1 MATEDK
7 SGSQIFLSPPQK
19 KKSETNKQKTYGTFL
34 LTVEIYIWKN

>member
-7 SGSQIFLSPPQK
+7 SGSQIFLSPPQ